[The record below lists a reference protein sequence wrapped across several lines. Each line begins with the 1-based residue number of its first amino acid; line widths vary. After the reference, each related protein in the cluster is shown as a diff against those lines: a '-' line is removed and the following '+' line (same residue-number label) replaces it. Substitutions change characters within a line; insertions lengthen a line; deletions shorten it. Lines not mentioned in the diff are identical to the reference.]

1 MYVTIK
7 VKVDLKAEITT
18 VQINSCVTTSK
29 LLWCSKDKQQ
39 DAPVM
44 WLMSTWET
52 GMQDRL
58 QEKFR
63 VKPILFYI
71 GLCVYLWNNAF
82 NNMNLNLNLTNFR
95 DVYHKLYYYNIQNY
109 WETHITINWYTNSI
123 VALTADTFK

>member
-1 MYVTIK
+1 
-7 VKVDLKAEITT
+7 
-18 VQINSCVTTSK
+18 
-29 LLWCSKDKQQ
+29 
-39 DAPVM
+39 
-44 WLMSTWET
+44 
-52 GMQDRL
+52 MQDRL

-123 VALTADTFK
+123 VAVTADTFK